1 MKFRNL
7 AAAAAGMVLL
17 AAASL
22 AQTARIEGDVIGFDG
37 KPLAN
42 AVVKL
47 HRNDI
52 AQDFQTKTDKK
63 GHFLYMGLQPGG
75 NFTVNIEVDG
85 KKVDS
90 QPARASL
97 ADPAVLRFDL
107 AKSKVA
113 QDLANA
119 ALNKAIQAGGAITPE
134 MEHGLTPE
142 QKDALEKKLSA
153 EKESRSEERRVGKEI
168 RCRWWRY

>member
-1 MKFRNL
+1 MCF
-7 AAAAAGMVLL
+7 
-17 AAASL
+17 
-22 AQTARIEGDVIGFDG
+22 F
-37 KPLAN
+37 
-42 AVVKL
+42 
-47 HRNDI
+47 
-52 AQDFQTKTDKK
+52 FFF
-63 GHFLYMGLQPGG
+63 FLFSPPGG
-75 NFTVNIEVDG
+75 SFIINVEVDG

-153 EKESRSEERRVGKEI
+153 EKESIQKRAALNASYSAGMTAMEQKQWTEAINQLEKASQLEPKETAV
-168 RCRWWRY
+168 WVNLADSYLADSASKTGADK